1 MPDPATA
8 AGPVPYQIRRSRR
21 ARRVRI
27 VVAPGGIEV
36 VAPHGVPASEI
47 AVLLAAHE
55 AWIRRKTAALRQ
67 ALAAHPGPARL
78 AGGGTILV
86 RGAPRDLVVD
96 VGDHPRARLEAGD
109 PVRVLLPARLALEA
123 RERLVGDL
131 LERWLRRAALEDAQ
145 AQASRHGARHGLVPS
160 AIRIKAQRRLWG
172 SCTAAG
178 VINLNWRLILAP
190 PEVLEYV
197 VVHEL
202 CHLRER
208 HHQPPFWR
216 LVAEVLPDYG
226 RWRRWLKENGH
237 LLCLRPGE
245 FG

>member
-1 MPDPATA
+1 MTDPATA
-8 AGPVPYQIRRSRR
+8 ATPSPYRLRRSRR

-27 VVAPGGIEV
+27 VVGPQGVEV
-36 VAPHGVPASEI
+36 VAPQRVARSEI
-47 AVLLAAHE
+47 ERLVAAH
-55 AWIRRKTAALRQ
+55 ADWIRRKTAALRR

-78 AGGGTILV
+78 AQGGRIMV
-86 RGAPRDLVVD
+86 RGAPVDLL
-96 VGDHPRARLEAGD
+96 VGVADGPRGRLEAGD
-109 PVRVLLPARLALEA
+109 RVRLALPAGLDEVA
-123 RERLVGDL
+123 RERLAGEL

-145 AQASRHGARHGLVPS
+145 ALARRHGPPHGLVPR

-178 VINLNWRLILAP
+178 VVNLNWRLVLAP

-208 HHQPPFWR
+208 NHQPPFWR
-216 LVAEVLPDYG
+216 LVASVLPDYG
-226 RWRRWLKENGH
+226 PRRRWLKENGH
-237 LLCLRPGE
+237 LLSLRPGE
-245 FG
+245 LG

>member
-1 MPDPATA
+1 MSEPATA
-8 AGPVPYQIRRSRR
+8 AGPLPYQIRRSRR

-27 VVAPGGIEV
+27 VVGPGGIEV
-36 VAPHGVPASEI
+36 VAPQGVGKGEI
-47 AVLLAAHE
+47 AALLAAH
-55 AWIRRKTAALRQ
+55 ADWIRRKTTALRQ

-78 AGGGTILV
+78 AAGGKIMV
-86 RGAPRDLVVD
+86 RGSPRDLVVAATD
-96 VGDHPRARLEAGD
+96 RARARLEAGD
-109 PVRVLLPARLALEA
+109 PVRVMLPGGLDEET
-123 RERLVGDL
+123 RERLTGDL
-131 LERWLRRAALEDAQ
+131 LERWLRRSALEDAQ
-145 AQASRHGARHGLVPS
+145 AQARRHGPPHGLVPS

-178 VINLNWRLILAP
+178 VVNLNWRLILAP

-226 RWRRWLKENGH
+226 PRRRWLKDNGH
-237 LLCLRPGE
+237 LLSLRPGE
-245 FG
+245 LG